1 MKMINIINERID
13 EITQEV
19 MALVDNQKINLT
31 QKNAQMQ
38 PLVEEKK
45 VLEHTL
51 VYLEKIKNTDYRGLC
66 SGGWLPQKKI
76 KINLS

>member
-1 MKMINIINERID
+1 MKMIDTINDRLE
-13 EITQEV
+13 EIRLEV
-19 MALVDNQKINLT
+19 MSLVDNQSISLT
-31 QKNAQMQ
+31 NKNQQMQ

-66 SGGWLPQKKI
+66 HGG
-76 KINLS
+76 